1 MISRLRSLLLPACL
15 LLALA
20 VGIYGLSQSRTVR
33 ERVLVWA
40 ESILSDA
47 LGKEVRIEA
56 ARLQPWTGSLE
67 LVGLRVAR
75 AQALADGVFFS
86 AETIQARWSWTA
98 LLRRQLVLRRIVLA
112 HPVLELSEQTAPTVA
127 PPDLLPLLLQSRGL
141 VGKGWE
147 LRIRRATVH
156 DGRLTWTESNGSQ
169 SLLEGLEGE
178 MRWDWVSGG
187 AAVTTANLRA
197 ARIRLTRGETTRQ
210 LDRLSLE
217 AKGTA
222 EGLSI
227 SAAEFSMAD
236 GTVTIHGNIA
246 DLGQTPRLNLSL
258 GIQAPLQDLLFALG
272 VDRQID
278 GTVAVQG
285 RLQGAWEQPV

>member
-1 MISRLRSLLLPACL
+1 MISRLRFLLLPACL

-20 VGIYGLSQSRTVR
+20 AGIYGLSQSRTVR
-33 ERVLVWA
+33 ARVLVWA

-47 LGKEVRIEA
+47 LGKEVRIEE

-75 AQALADGVFFS
+75 VQTLADGVLFS

-112 HPVLELSEQTAPTVA
+112 HPVLELSEQAAPTLA
-127 PPDLLPLLLQSRGL
+127 APDLLPLLLQSRGL

-147 LRIRRATVH
+147 LRIRRATVW

-169 SLLEGLEGE
+169 SLLEGLEGDL
-178 MRWDWVSGG
+178 RWDWASGG

-197 ARIRLTRGETTRQ
+197 ARLRLTRGETTRQ
-210 LDRLSLE
+210 LDRLSLQ

-227 SAAEFSMAD
+227 SGAEFSMAD

-246 DLGQTPRLNLSL
+246 DLGQIPRLNQTSCN
-258 GIQAPLQDLLFALG
+258 PSC
-272 VDRQID
+272 
-278 GTVAVQG
+278 G
-285 RLQGAWEQPV
+285 R